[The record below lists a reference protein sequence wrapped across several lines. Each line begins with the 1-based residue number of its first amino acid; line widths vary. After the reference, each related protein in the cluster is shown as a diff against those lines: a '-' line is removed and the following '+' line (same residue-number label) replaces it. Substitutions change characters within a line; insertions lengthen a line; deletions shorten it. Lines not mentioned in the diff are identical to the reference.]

1 MRAVRHDA
9 RVAFLPQT
17 IRDRAGVHLARRTDE
32 RFLLAAHDDRAV
44 LGDGGHELLELL
56 EDLAEVLVVV
66 KMVGLDIG
74 DDDARGR
81 EERERLVGLVGL
93 DHVVSSRAGVSVGPI
108 GANDAADEERR
119 VEAHAVER
127 AREHGGRGGLAMRAR
142 YRERVEP
149 LAQAREHLGTVDD
162 VEVAAARFFELG
174 VVVEDRRR
182 DDDGDIV
189 AFGHVLCRLADGH
202 GDAVA
207 FQLFGVAALLDIRA
221 GDDHALVMR
230 HMRDTAHAH
239 AADADEMQTFS
250 AHSDRSHPLVSRY
263 SKEPIVV
270 HGSPKTR
277 RPSQHQPISTPHR
290 RSSALERPRS
300 CPRANPRRR

>member
-17 IRDRAGVHLARRTDE
+17 VRDRAGVHLARRTDE
-32 RFLLAAHDDRAV
+32 RFLLAAHDDGAV
-44 LGDGGHELLELL
+44 LGDGSHELLELL

-66 KMVGLDIG
+66 KMVGLDVG
-74 DDDARGR
+74 DDDACGR

-93 DHVVSSRAGVSVGPI
+93 DHVVLPRARVRVGPI
-108 GANDAADEERR
+108 GANDAADKERR
-119 VEAHAVER
+119 VEPHTIER
-127 AREHGGRGGLAMRAR
+127 AREHGGRGGLAVRAR

-149 LAQAREHLGTVDD
+149 LAQSREHLRTVDD
-162 VEVAAARFFELG
+162 VEVAAACLFELG
-174 VVVEDRRR
+174 VVVEDCRR

-189 AFGHVLCRLADGH
+189 ALGHVLRRLSDGH
-202 GDAVA
+202 GDAIA
-207 FQLFGVAALLDIRA
+207 FQLLGVAALLDVRA

-277 RPSQHQPISTPHR
+277 RPSQHQPISPPHR
-290 RSSALERPRS
+290 QSSAHERPRS
-300 CPRANPRRR
+300 CPRAHPRRR

>member
-1 MRAVRHDA
+1 
-9 RVAFLPQT
+9 
-17 IRDRAGVHLARRTDE
+17 
-32 RFLLAAHDDRAV
+32 
-44 LGDGGHELLELL
+44 
-56 EDLAEVLVVV
+56 
-66 KMVGLDIG
+66 
-74 DDDARGR
+74 
-81 EERERLVGLVGL
+81 
-93 DHVVSSRAGVSVGPI
+93 
-108 GANDAADEERR
+108 
-119 VEAHAVER
+119 
-127 AREHGGRGGLAMRAR
+127 MRAR

-189 AFGHVLCRLADGH
+189 AFGHVLRRLADGH
-202 GDAVA
+202 GDAIA